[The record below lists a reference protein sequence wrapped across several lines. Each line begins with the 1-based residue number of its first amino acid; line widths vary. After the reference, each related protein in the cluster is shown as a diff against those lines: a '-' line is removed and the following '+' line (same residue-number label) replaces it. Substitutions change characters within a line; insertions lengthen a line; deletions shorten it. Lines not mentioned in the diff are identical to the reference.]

1 MDNHT
6 DSLDSMSQR
15 NGNSNAAKGRRY
27 SIAERRAVIEH
38 VESVNLERGRGGIAG
53 ASKRFGISPLT
64 ISNWLRRDGMPA
76 RGAGSRLS
84 TEVFRRMAE
93 LHEQISQVEAE
104 LLELEKEYARL
115 KSEI

>member
-1 MDNHT
+1 
-6 DSLDSMSQR
+6 MSNR

-27 SIAERRAVIEH
+27 SIAEKRAVIEH
-38 VESVNLERGRGGIAG
+38 VESVNFERGRGGIAA

-64 ISNWLRRDGMPA
+64 ISNWLRSDGMPT
-76 RGAGSRLS
+76 RGTGSRPS
-84 TEVFRRMAE
+84 TDIFRRMAE

-104 LLELEKEYARL
+104 LLKLEKEYARL